1 LLLFV
6 GVLLSVN
13 LARYVALALGSPV
26 WLRPAGVVAVI
37 AGVTS
42 SIAMLMSVG
51 GRIAPVLLAPLG
63 TMVVAVLLLRSAWP
77 AFRRGGIM
85 WRGTLYRI
93 ETLRA
98 GVWHRFPWG
107 QPTEKERS

>member
-1 LLLFV
+1 MFV

-13 LARYVALALGSPV
+13 LAPYVALALGSPA

-37 AGVTS
+37 ADVTS

-51 GRIAPVLLAPLG
+51 GRIAPALLSPLG
-63 TMVVAVLLLRSAWP
+63 TMVMAVLLLRSAWL
-77 AFRRGGIM
+77 AFWRGDIM
-85 WRGTLYRI
+85 WRGTLYRT

-98 GVWHRFPWG
+98 GVRYRFPW
-107 QPTEKERS
+107 E